1 MYSMMI
7 MVKTSFNFENAKS
20 ECSHQKDVLTKRHKN
35 CNGVMDV
42 GIS

>member
-1 MYSMMI
+1 
-7 MVKTSFNFENAKS
+7 MVKTSFTFESAKR
-20 ECSHQKDVLTKRHKN
+20 ECSHQKKYIYIY